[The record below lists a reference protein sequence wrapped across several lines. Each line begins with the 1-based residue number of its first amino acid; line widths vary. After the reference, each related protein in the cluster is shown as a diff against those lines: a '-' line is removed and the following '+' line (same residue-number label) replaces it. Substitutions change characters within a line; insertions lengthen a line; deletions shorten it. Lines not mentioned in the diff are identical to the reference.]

1 MSQKV
6 LELSEIMAEKH
17 PFKRGSEWRKWDLH
31 VHTPAS
37 LVHHYGGNDDVA
49 WESFISDLEN
59 LPTEFSVIGI
69 NDYLFIDGYKKVLEY
84 KRNGRLSNIDTIFPV
99 VEFRIKKFGG
109 HASFKRINFHVIFSN
124 ELDPQVIEQQ
134 FLNQLYGQ
142 YQLAS
147 GFEGIDWKGVV
158 TPASLADLGT
168 KIKASVPADKLADYG
183 SDIEEGFN
191 NINFNEDE
199 LVELLKTSTY
209 LKNHFLTAIGKT
221 EWDAFNWGDNSIAEK
236 KTVINSVDI
245 IFTASENIDAFKN
258 AKHKLTEQGVN
269 DFLLDCSDAHS
280 LSTAT
285 VKDRIGQCFTWVKS
299 DPTFAGLKLL
309 KYESDRVKIQDR
321 NPDDSKP
328 SRIVIDRVDY
338 KNSADV
344 NEVVLLNKDLN
355 SIIGVRG
362 SGKSTLIKSI
372 AFKVDPNQ
380 FKEKDSKP
388 PYQLKDF
395 KVVWSDDQEDIGTD
409 ESPKSIFYVPQNY
422 LSSLAYDDGDHVSER
437 DGFLTKLLKKNV
449 KFANAIEAFESFAS
463 QNKIRIEEVIEKLLK
478 VDSLV
483 KENESLLRRQGS
495 SAEID
500 KEITQKNED
509 IKKYKSTVGSGI
521 TDKEISDYSQAQ
533 SEVLSNKKAMDILT
547 QDEGILASLKETG
560 ASIFISDQQ
569 FNLLSPA
576 RQELIRS
583 ELNKMSRE
591 DLVTLID
598 VEIVKIMA
606 QVEQL
611 TTDTQAKQATLAS
624 LSEKIKQSKALEDLT
639 KELGSLRETQAK
651 IKELAEKLAQAQIE
665 RDTAIEYL
673 AAAYQDFDLQQAA
686 IYKTV
691 EFEEEFSFLKV
702 VVVAKYNTTQIKN
715 FVERNIN
722 TRDSEP
728 QLKQEEDIKI
738 LFAESPV
745 KLSSETIV
753 KVIKG
758 LLDGRLK
765 IKVEADN
772 VGNVIS
778 LLLRNRFEID
788 YLNSV
793 KTRDGET
800 CFKDMTGGQKAIALL
815 ELIFRFDDEKYPILI
830 DQPEDD
836 LDVGGVATD
845 LVNFIKAEKEDRQ
858 IIIVSHNA
866 SLVVCSDSEEII
878 VSNIQHLGAGK
889 HDFTYSTGAIEN
901 HERRDDIIRI
911 LEGGDGALK
920 KRMQKL
926 NVR

>member
-1 MSQKV
+1 V

>member
-1 MSQKV
+1 M